1 MVGDQSASQECIKW
15 SDESAAVARRVS
27 RRSFHGVPNQ
37 QVCTLVLLSTWR
49 SVVAWQDIEQFNSG
63 LAEASL
69 RKHCSPR
76 DLDGSREIYGS
87 LTTFSSPSARR
98 PATSRPTPS
107 RPNAVPVVPA
117 RTRRPATSRP
127 KPPTSRS
134 PREQFQK
141 PRHTSQMSIPT
152 AQRSRSVQ
160 HPYSNRPATARVF
173 QAGVG
178 QSSVPARAEQMER
191 PQTSV
196 PEMKRTNSWNFHRG
210 ADYKGVQDQLWRDA
224 RTTKLKEA
232 KQEMCKAKKIAKT
245 M

>member
-1 MVGDQSASQECIKW
+1 MISQPVTSASNGRMSLQQ
-15 SDESAAVARRVS
+15 SPGDHFTASQTS
-27 RRSFHGVPNQ
+27 RCAS
-37 QVCTLVLLSTWR
+37 VLLSTWR

-63 LAEASL
+63 LARKEASL
-69 RKHCSPR
+69 RKHCSLSPR

-87 LTTFSSPSARR
+87 LTTFSSPARR
-98 PATSRPTPS
+98 PATSRLTPS
-107 RPNAVPVVPA
+107 HPNAVPVVPA
-117 RTRRPATSRP
+117 RARRPATSGP
-127 KPPTSRS
+127 KPSTFRS